1 MKDKFTNKLMEM
13 NNPNKKGYI
22 FPALFRPD
30 KTIPSLRATFFCIKL
45 GTECTK

>member
-1 MKDKFTNKLMEM
+1 MKDKFTNKLMDM

-30 KTIPSLRATFFCIKL
+30 KSKSILYKHFYDL
-45 GTECTK
+45 